1 MKTFSE
7 KILNGLFTNDNFLLV
22 ERIYHNRVAELPI
35 LTSSLLT
42 DALVRATNQ
51 ILLLKEDYSELSYSQ
66 IESFSNKFS
75 EALELTIKKFKDLSL

>member
-1 MKTFSE
+1 M
-7 KILNGLFTNDNFLLV
+7 NDNFKLV
-22 ERIYHNRVAELPI
+22 EKIYHNRVAELPV
-35 LTSSLLT
+35 LSSHLLQ

-75 EALELTIKKFKDLSL
+75 EALKIRIKQLQLKEKN